1 MTQQAIGQGVGVALV
16 TPMQANGNVDFN
28 AIDRMLKHV
37 SPSQQGLGV
46 DYLVVMG
53 TTAENVTLSADE
65 KAEVL
70 GYILAHKPDGMPV
83 VAGAGGNNTAEV
95 IEVVRDLPISV
106 DAVLSVVPYY
116 NRPTQL
122 GLLQHF
128 SAVANASPR
137 PVILYN
143 VPART
148 GTNMTAATTLEL
160 AEHLNIIGIKEA
172 SGNLE
177 QALDISAQMP
187 GHFNLISG
195 DDLLTV
201 PMATF
206 GASGVISVL
215 ANCIPHYFSDMCR
228 AAFAGDYHTASAIVR
243 RLGPLNRMMYEEGNP
258 AGVKAALHALGLI
271 DPYTRLPVAQPSAEL
286 TDRIARE
293 LANLM
298 S

>member
-1 MTQQAIGQGVGVALV
+1 MNTIKGVGVALV
-16 TPMQANGNVDFN
+16 TPMQANGQVDFQ
-28 AIDRMLKHV
+28 ALDRVLKHV
-37 SPSQQGLGV
+37 STGA

-53 TTAENVTLSADE
+53 TTAENVTLSAAE

-70 GYILAHKPDGMPV
+70 GYILAHKADHLPV
-83 VAGAGGNNTAEV
+83 VAGVGGNNTAEV
-95 IEVVRDLPISV
+95 IDQVRDLPISV
-106 DAVLSVVPYY
+106 SAILSVVPYY

-128 SAVANASPR
+128 SAVANAAPR

-148 GTNMTAATTLEL
+148 GTNMTAATTVEL
-160 AEHLNIIGIKEA
+160 AQHLNIVGIKEA

-177 QALDISAQMP
+177 QALDIAAQMP
-187 GHFNLISG
+187 DHFSLLSG

-206 GASGVISVL
+206 GATGVISVL
-215 ANCIPHYFSDMCR
+215 ANCIPDYFGTMCR
-228 AAFAGDYHTASAIVR
+228 AAFAGDYATASAMVR

-258 AGVKAALHALGLI
+258 AGVKAALHALGI
-271 DPYTRLPVAQPSAEL
+271 AEPYTRLPVAQPSAEL

-293 LANLM
+293 LANLL